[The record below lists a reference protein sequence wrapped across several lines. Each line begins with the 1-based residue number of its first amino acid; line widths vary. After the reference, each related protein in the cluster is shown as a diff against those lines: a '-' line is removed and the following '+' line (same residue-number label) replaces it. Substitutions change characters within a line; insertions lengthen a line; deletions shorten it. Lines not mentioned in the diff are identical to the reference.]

1 MNNYLYQRLHE
12 GFTNWL
18 RILNFE
24 PTSQRDMPR
33 MLTEFFTFLEVNKC
47 NTITDIQEQHIKSYI
62 AHLYQRTNQKS
73 GGGLSINYIRKH
85 LQVIR
90 KFSRYLT
97 ESGQE
102 SFGANVSIK
111 ERSSNTRSVLTIK
124 EVELLYNAA
133 SDDLLGLRDKA
144 MLALYYGCGLRKNEG
159 VSMNADEVMLDKE
172 LLFVRKGKG
181 YKERYVPLSGHNK
194 TDLEN
199 YLHYGR
205 PYLMEGKKEK
215 ALLLTIKGTRLNGT
229 TVYDRLQH
237 LKERAGIEI
246 PVGLH
251 TLRHSIATHLLHSGM
266 KLEQIQRFLGHTSL
280 ESTQLYTHLSALLN
294 L

>member
-1 MNNYLYQRLHE
+1 MNNILYSRLHE

-24 PTSQRDMPR
+24 LTSQRDMPK
-33 MLTEFFTFLEVNKC
+33 MLLDFLAFLEVNQC
-47 NTITDIQEQHIKSYI
+47 NTITDIQEQHIKSYV
-62 AHLYQRTNQKS
+62 AYLYQRTNRKS

-85 LQVIR
+85 MQVFR

-97 ESGQE
+97 ESGHE
-102 SFGANVSIK
+102 SFSANVSIK
-111 ERSSNTRSVLTIK
+111 DKPNSIRSILTIT
-124 EVELLYNAA
+124 EIELLYSVA

-159 VSMNADEVMLDKE
+159 VSMNADEVLLDKE

-205 PYLMEGKKEK
+205 PYLIEGKKEK
-215 ALLLTIKGTRLNGT
+215 GRRSTCGLLQFKKHRSNRFCINSF
-229 TVYDRLQH
+229 VYRNHGACQLRKADRLC
-237 LKERAGIEI
+237 L
-246 PVGLH
+246 
-251 TLRHSIATHLLHSGM
+251 
-266 KLEQIQRFLGHTSL
+266 
-280 ESTQLYTHLSALLN
+280 
-294 L
+294 